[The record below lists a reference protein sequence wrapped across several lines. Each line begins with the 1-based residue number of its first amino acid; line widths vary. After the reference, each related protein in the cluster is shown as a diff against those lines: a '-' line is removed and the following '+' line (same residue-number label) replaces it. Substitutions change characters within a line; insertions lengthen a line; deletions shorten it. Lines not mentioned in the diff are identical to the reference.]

1 MPQVGHVYEFDRII
15 LRIAYK
21 ETYDLAICHP
31 LRRLIFDTMACIPTG
46 SVDTMPAADTSTST
60 GSHLRAVRALS
71 PEQRLERHKV
81 LLRESKL
88 RVTSV
93 RLAILRV
100 LEDSHEAMTAQ
111 QMFERVAAAGAAP
124 GRKSSKPGRK
134 GDAGGESDG
143 GAPDRVTVYRTLN
156 SLVESGIAHRVD
168 PGDRVF
174 RFSMTDHAKC
184 TEHHHVHEH
193 PHFVCDSCGK
203 VQCLQGAEVVIKT
216 QDEDTARTARWRVKQ
231 QDVVLHGT
239 CDACSESGGKAS
251 R

>member
-1 MPQVGHVYEFDRII
+1 
-15 LRIAYK
+15 
-21 ETYDLAICHP
+21 
-31 LRRLIFDTMACIPTG
+31 
-46 SVDTMPAADTSTST
+46 MPAAEPSSLTTS
-60 GSHLRAVRALS
+60 HHRAAKAMS
-71 PEQRLERHKV
+71 PEQRLERYKA

-93 RLAILRV
+93 RLAILRA
-100 LEDSHEAMTAQ
+100 LEDAHEAMTAQ
-111 QMFERVAAAGAAP
+111 QMFDRGAAAGAAP

-134 GDAGGESDG
+134 GAGEEEG

-174 RFSMTDHAKC
+174 RFSLTDHAKC
-184 TEHHHVHEH
+184 SEHHHVHEH

-239 CDACSESGGKAS
+239 CDACLESGAKAS